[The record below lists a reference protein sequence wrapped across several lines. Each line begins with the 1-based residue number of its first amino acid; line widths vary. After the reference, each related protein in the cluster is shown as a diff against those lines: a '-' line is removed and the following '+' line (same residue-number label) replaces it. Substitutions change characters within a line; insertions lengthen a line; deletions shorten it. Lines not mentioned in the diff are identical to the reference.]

1 MNSTAPRRPGWIL
14 NLLAV
19 AALSACGGGGG
30 GGMSGDSGPSGS
42 APAPQ
47 GCVNCGT
54 AMVTLSDAP
63 GDFLSYIVNVVS
75 LKLTRSD
82 GTVVQTVPVTTQE
95 DFAQLVNLSDLISAE
110 QIPEGRY
117 VSASITLDYS
127 GATIVVDNGTTGVTI
142 APANIIDGTTSLPLV
157 APNPTQVTLT
167 LSLGNTPFVVT
178 PNTISNLALD
188 FNLLASNT
196 VTPSDTDPTTVT
208 VNPTLTASLA
218 PDTTRQIRIAGSL
231 ASVNTMADS
240 FLMNLR
246 PFYSGGGNIG
256 QLSVQTTSTTS
267 YSINGTSYAGN
278 AGLTALST
286 QSAGTVTAAYG
297 SWDQTT
303 QTFTASNVL
312 VGSSVAGTLDTLVGT
327 VTARSDDTLTLSNS
341 LLLRADR
348 HGLNFVRQAT
358 VTVGTATA
366 VSESGQSGSF
376 SIQDISV
383 GQALQISGSLSA
395 ASAGTATLD
404 ATSGNAALLP
414 STVLGLVTGSTASLV
429 TVNLQSINGFL
440 PADLNFSGTGTSN
453 ATAAAYSVGVPSTIS
468 TASLSVGLPA
478 LFTGFVAPFGEA
490 PPDFLASTLI
500 SYANTRAVLLVR
512 WPGAGDTT
520 PFATLTDAE
529 LLLSQATLQATP
541 VHLIRVGMT
550 RLDPSTLASGL
561 ELVPNTTA
569 TSAAFA
575 IAHWVSRTI
584 DNYAA
589 FADFASALT
598 TDLNG
603 TNALLQIS
611 ADGSYDAASG
621 VLSVDQ
627 MIAVIN
633 N

>member
-1 MNSTAPRRPGWIL
+1 MNSTALRRPGWIL

-19 AALSACGGGGG
+19 AALSACGGGA
-30 GGMSGDSGPSGS
+30 GMSGDSGPSSSG
-42 APAPQ
+42 PAPQ
-47 GCVNCGT
+47 GCANCGT

-75 LKLTRSD
+75 LSLTRSD
-82 GTVVQTVPVTTQE
+82 GTVVQTVPVTAQE
-95 DFAQLVNLSDLISAE
+95 DFAQLVNLSDLISAQ

-142 APANIIDGTTSLPLV
+142 APANIINGTTSLPLV

-167 LSLGNTPFVVT
+167 LNLGDTPFVVT
-178 PNTISNLALD
+178 PNVISNLALD

-196 VTPSDTDPTTVT
+196 ITPSDTDPTTVT

-240 FLMNLR
+240 FLINLR

-286 QSAGTVTAAYG
+286 QSTGTVTAAYG
-297 SWDQTT
+297 SWDQAT

-358 VTVGTATA
+358 VTVGTGTT

-383 GQALQISGSLSA
+383 GQALQISGTLSA

-429 TVNLQSINGFL
+429 TVNLQSINGLL
-440 PADLNFSGTGTSN
+440 PADLNFSGTGASN

-468 TASLSVGLPA
+468 TASLSVGSPA

-500 SYANTRAVLLVR
+500 SFANTRAVLLVR

-541 VHLIRVGMT
+541 VHQIRVGMT

-584 DNYAA
+584 DNYAT

-611 ADGSYDAASG
+611 ADGPYDAASG